1 MLSLE
6 ANQKMTDDGNNQ
18 KAVVQCEQ
26 LTKVYS
32 SVWTPRSKSVRALSD
47 VSLSVPQGRIV
58 GLIGPN
64 GAGKTTLLNLI
75 AGLILPNK
83 GSISIC
89 GHPARSIEARRKL
102 GYMPEFPVFQGRYS
116 ARAVLRYHGAL
127 IGLTRS
133 RIGVEVDRLIDEL
146 KLQEFADR
154 SCAGFS
160 QGMRQR
166 LALAVAIMNNPK
178 LLLLDEPSNGLDPV
192 GIIELRSLLKRLRE
206 SGATIVI
213 SSHRLGELEKLTSN
227 YIFLYRG
234 QIVSFG
240 DRIVSKQTGRLRIGL
255 LSGGNN
261 IAETALPPN
270 ALLDVTDT
278 ELAVAVANIEE
289 IPDIVCS
296 LVKSGARITSAVLQ
310 EENIEETFVRLY
322 NKGA

>member
-1 MLSLE
+1 
-6 ANQKMTDDGNNQ
+6 MTDDGDNQ

-26 LTKVYS
+26 LTKIYRS
-32 SVWTPRSKSVRALSD
+32 IWTARSKAVCALSD
-47 VSLSVPQGRIV
+47 VSLSVPEGRIV

-64 GAGKTTLLNLI
+64 GAGKSTLLNLI

-83 GSISIC
+83 GRISIC
-89 GHPARSIEARRKL
+89 GHPARSIQARRKL

-116 ARAVLRYHGAL
+116 ARAVLQYHGAL

-133 RIGVEVDRLIDEL
+133 RIADEVERLIGEL
-146 KLQEFADR
+146 KLQEYADR
-154 SCAGFS
+154 ACAGFS

-166 LALAVAIMNNPK
+166 LALAAATMNNPK

-206 SGATIVI
+206 SGTTIVI
-213 SSHRLGELEKLTSN
+213 SSHRLGELEKLTSH

-234 QIVSFG
+234 QIASFG
-240 DRIVSKQTGRLRIGL
+240 DRIVSKQTRRLRIGL

-261 IAETALPPN
+261 LAETALPTE
-270 ALLDVTDT
+270 ALLDVSDT
-278 ELAVAVANIEE
+278 ELAVAVDNIKEV
-289 IPDIVCS
+289 PDIVCR
-296 LVKSGARITSAVLQ
+296 LVKSGALITSATLQ
-310 EENIEETFVRLY
+310 EEDIEETFVRLY

>member
-1 MLSLE
+1 
-6 ANQKMTDDGNNQ
+6 MTDDGNNQ
-18 KAVVQCEQ
+18 QAVVQCEG

-32 SVWTPRSKSVRALSD
+32 SIWTSRSNAVCALSD
-47 VSLSVPQGRIV
+47 VSLSVPDGRIV

-64 GAGKTTLLNLI
+64 GAGKSTLLNLM

-83 GSISIC
+83 GRIAIC
-89 GHPARSIEARRKL
+89 GHPARSIQARRKL

-116 ARAVLRYHGAL
+116 ARAVLRYHAAL

-133 RIGVEVDRLIDEL
+133 RIADEVDRLIDEL
-146 KLQEFADR
+146 KLHEYADR
-154 SCAGFS
+154 ACAGFS

-166 LALAVAIMNNPK
+166 LALAAAIMNNPR

-206 SGATIVI
+206 AGSTIVI
-213 SSHRLGELEKLTSN
+213 SSHRLGELEKLTSH

-234 QIVSFG
+234 KIASFG

-255 LSGGNN
+255 LSGGNSL
-261 IAETALPPN
+261 AETALPTE

-289 IPDIVCS
+289 VPEIVCR
-296 LVKSGARITSAVLQ
+296 LVKSGALITSATLQ
-310 EENIEETFVRLY
+310 EEDIEETFVRLY

>member
-1 MLSLE
+1 
-6 ANQKMTDDGNNQ
+6 MTDEDNNQ
-18 KAVVQCEQ
+18 KAIVQCEG

-32 SVWTPRSKSVRALSD
+32 SMWTSRSQAVCALSN
-47 VSLSVPQGRIV
+47 VSLSVPEGRIV

-83 GSISIC
+83 GRISIC
-89 GHPARSIEARRKL
+89 GHPARSLEARRRL
-102 GYMPEFPVFQGRYS
+102 GYMPEFPVFLSRYS
-116 ARAVLRYHGAL
+116 ARAVLQYHGAL

-133 RIGVEVDRLIDEL
+133 RIADEVERLISEMQ
-146 KLQEFADR
+146 LQEYADR

-166 LALAVAIMNNPK
+166 LALAAATMNNPK

-206 SGATIVI
+206 SGTTIVI
-213 SSHRLGELEKLTSN
+213 SSHRLGELEKLTSH

-234 QIVSFG
+234 QIISFG
-240 DRIVSKQTGRLRIGL
+240 DRIIHKQTGRLRIGL
-255 LSGGNN
+255 LSGGDN
-261 IAETALPPN
+261 IAETALPTET
-270 ALLDVTDT
+270 LLDVSDT

-289 IPDIVCS
+289 VPDIVCR
-296 LVKSGARITSAVLQ
+296 LVKSGAQITSAVMQ
-310 EENIEETFVRLY
+310 EEDIEETFVRLY